1 MTEAEALS
9 YILDRGQ
16 DYDLSFD
23 DMMNMIPRVLHDDL
37 TECAE
42 FLEMRDISHI
52 LPQSTHPELTNDP
65 LNMIL
70 EDPSVNRSR
79 GADPMSEIEEMTA
92 MLDNE
97 VLAAQIDL
105 NDIHIDI
112 IPDYIPLVGV
122 I

>member
-1 MTEAEALS
+1 MTEAEAMS
-9 YILDRGQ
+9 YIMDRGQ

-42 FLEMRDISHI
+42 FVEMRDISHI

-65 LNMIL
+65 SNMIL

-79 GADPMSEIEEMTA
+79 GADPMSELEEMTA

-97 VLAAQIDL
+97 IIAAQIDL

-112 IPDYIPLVGV
+112 IPDYMPLIGV

>member
-9 YILDRGQ
+9 YIIERGQ
-16 DYDLSFD
+16 DYDLSYEE
-23 DMMNMIPRVLHDDL
+23 MMNMIPRVLHDDL

-42 FLEMRDISHI
+42 FVEMRDISHI

-79 GADPMSEIEEMTA
+79 GADPMSELEEMTA

-112 IPDYIPLVGV
+112 IPDYMPLVG
-122 I
+122 IF

>member
-1 MTEAEALS
+1 MTEAEAMS
-9 YILDRGQ
+9 YIMERGQ
-16 DYDLSFD
+16 AYDLSFD

-42 FLEMRDISHI
+42 FVEIRDISHI

-70 EDPSVNRSR
+70 EDPSVNRAR
-79 GADPMSEIEEMTA
+79 GADPMSELEEMTA

-97 VLAAQIDL
+97 IIAAQIDL

-112 IPDYIPLVGV
+112 IPDYIPLAG
-122 I
+122 II